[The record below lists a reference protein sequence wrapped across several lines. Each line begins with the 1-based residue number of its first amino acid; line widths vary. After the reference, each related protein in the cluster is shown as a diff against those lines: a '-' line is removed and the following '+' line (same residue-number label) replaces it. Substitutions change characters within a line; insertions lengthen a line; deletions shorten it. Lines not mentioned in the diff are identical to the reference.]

1 MSSLRSDSRDKRVD
15 SADEMEE
22 DASEDEVESPGQDR
36 SQSGNHQ
43 RDRRRNGCSRTLKG
57 LSGLPNLGNT
67 CYLNAPVQVLV
78 HTPSFAGFFVDC
90 ADFIPPRLEVGNS
103 RAITQRRMVH
113 SLADIVYQVWDEGL
127 KVASPHNFVRDVL
140 DLNPDYR
147 GLGQQDAQ
155 EFLRRTLDVLHEELQ
170 ESTPFLHQ
178 RPLDASS
185 EAQKSSSVQKKD
197 DIYVKGELGH
207 PHNGSLSPSQ
217 RSPENGNAESK
228 SKETHRHEKRLH
240 NSIVL
245 DIFAGVLISEVKCNH
260 CGKVSVTEEPVLDQ
274 SISIPSKKARQRL
287 LSAHKNYRASVESE
301 EASESQEPENQ
312 NVTCAQNSWL
322 SFLIGMFS
330 SVSNVNISLQDC
342 LLQYYEP
349 EHLTG
354 NDKYKCEH
362 CDQFRD
368 CTKKLSLL
376 KPPEVL
382 TLHLKRFRYESLFGN
397 NMGTKISE
405 HIQFP
410 IKGLDMRPFIKTSE
424 EFKEEQENAIYDLL
438 AVIEHRGALH
448 GGHYIAYIRN
458 NSDGKW
464 FEFNDSQVNTISGA
478 DVHKLEGY
486 MLFYKLRVPKE
497 KEQEREDVK
506 KLIEDEESQ
515 EERVYISRLWLLRF
529 LHMLHPGP
537 IDHHPFMCSHERI
550 HIKQEDEKKLRPIPL
565 SAWEKLLEKYKGG
578 PILNRIEKCSQC
590 MKDEYELM
598 QRRDYEQRLVHEH
611 DKTYI
616 EPGQSW
622 YIIDKKWLQSW
633 LSFVHQ
639 DQLGA
644 VPGPIS
650 NGDLLEK
657 DGVTPKTGLDKGTH
671 YRGVNKQV
679 WDIFFSIYGGGP
691 PIVRS
696 RLDIYA
702 PVVNPPAD
710 DGSRRSNKSARAP
723 VRSIRSTSRS
733 VL

>member
-170 ESTPFLHQ
+170 ESTP
-178 RPLDASS
+178 
-185 EAQKSSSVQKKD
+185 
-197 DIYVKGELGH
+197 
-207 PHNGSLSPSQ
+207 
-217 RSPENGNAESK
+217 SPENGNAESK

-287 LSAHKNYRASVESE
+287 LSAHKNYRAS
-301 EASESQEPENQ
+301 
-312 NVTCAQNSWL
+312 
-322 SFLIGMFS
+322 
-330 SVSNVNISLQDC
+330 DC

-410 IKGLDMRPFIKTSE
+410 IKGLDMRPFIK
-424 EFKEEQENAIYDLL
+424 ENAIYDLL

-478 DVHKLEGY
+478 DVSCRNILNYSHFHLS
-486 MLFYKLRVPKE
+486 
-497 KEQEREDVK
+497 
-506 KLIEDEESQ
+506 LIFLS
-515 EERVYISRLWLLRF
+515 F
-529 LHMLHPGP
+529 LH
-537 IDHHPFMCSHERI
+537 
-550 HIKQEDEKKLRPIPL
+550 
-565 SAWEKLLEKYKGG
+565 
-578 PILNRIEKCSQC
+578 
-590 MKDEYELM
+590 
-598 QRRDYEQRLVHEH
+598 
-611 DKTYI
+611 T
-616 EPGQSW
+616 
-622 YIIDKKWLQSW
+622 
-633 LSFVHQ
+633 
-639 DQLGA
+639 
-644 VPGPIS
+644 
-650 NGDLLEK
+650 
-657 DGVTPKTGLDKGTH
+657 
-671 YRGVNKQV
+671 
-679 WDIFFSIYGGGP
+679 
-691 PIVRS
+691 
-696 RLDIYA
+696 
-702 PVVNPPAD
+702 
-710 DGSRRSNKSARAP
+710 
-723 VRSIRSTSRS
+723 
-733 VL
+733 